1 MKNVVKPLGK
11 SVLIPLELTVA
22 ASVTDAG
29 ILKKNLRL
37 W

>member
-11 SVLIPLELTVA
+11 NVLIPLEPTVA